1 MRTCLFL
8 DRSFPSRTH
17 TITIT
22 ELGGGPVDPH
32 RNSVVQLPV
41 LLEEL

>member
-8 DRSFPSRTH
+8 DCSFPGRTH

-32 RNSVVQLPV
+32 RDSVVQLAV